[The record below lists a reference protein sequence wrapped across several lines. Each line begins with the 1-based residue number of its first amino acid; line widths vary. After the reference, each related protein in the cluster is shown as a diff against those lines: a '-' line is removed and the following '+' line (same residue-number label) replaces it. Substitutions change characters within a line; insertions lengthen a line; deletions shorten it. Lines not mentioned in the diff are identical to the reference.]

1 MIGQNTLEN
10 IPTFLSLLFPG
21 GLYSPKWAAGKYKN
35 VFSPSKEEFKNAI
48 ETRMK
53 MKITKKENQYLFDMV
68 NSKRDGVVDVKDEL
82 NFKIRNRRIRNI
94 FRL

>member
-1 MIGQNTLEN
+1 ML
-10 IPTFLSLLFPG
+10 
-21 GLYSPKWAAGKYKN
+21 
-35 VFSPSKEEFKNAI
+35 FSPSKEEFKNAI